1 MINKSAFISN
11 NLLMFSTMECQRR
24 AAAIQTSSQLSPFT
38 RVTLSNFFLIVVS
51 RIADGST
58 HLSPLGVCSD
68 IERDP
73 GAGGSVGQPGASPQR
88 LHLQEWSRLDIE
100 NPSQLR
106 GEFEPKMSK
115 LLPPIFRSPQSS
127 SSPSSS
133 CRKSGPRSET
143 SALVAF
149 FPHEVSHRF
158 SFSDPAGAR
167 QQGRQP

>member
-1 MINKSAFISN
+1 
-11 NLLMFSTMECQRR
+11 MFSTMECQRR

-38 RVTLSNFFLIVVS
+38 RVTLSNFFLIVIS

-73 GAGGSVGQPGASPQR
+73 GAGGSVGQPGATPQR

-106 GEFEPKMSK
+106 GEFEPKK
-115 LLPPIFRSPQSS
+115 CPNFYLP
-127 SSPSSS
+127 
-133 CRKSGPRSET
+133 
-143 SALVAF
+143 
-149 FPHEVSHRF
+149 
-158 SFSDPAGAR
+158 SFVPPNPAPPFLPVVKCQITNLEQILHKKAR
-167 QQGRQP
+167 TQKGQKEFQM